1 MSRLIVQKSGRHYP
15 KNYHR
20 PMVIEAMFTL
30 TEEFSVH
37 SVSENVVEAVLQTRP
52 CYYLTK
58 ATRPLHQQSVD
69 WEAMKKMLQVRFPP
83 NWRPEMVI
91 TVRFGI

>member
-1 MSRLIVQKSGRHYP
+1 MA
-15 KNYHR
+15 
-20 PMVIEAMFTL
+20 IEAMFTL
-30 TEEFSVH
+30 TEEFLVH
-37 SVSENVVEAVLQTRP
+37 SLSENVLESDLQTRP

-58 ATRPLHQQSVD
+58 ATRPFHQHSVD
-69 WEAMKKMLQVRFPP
+69 WEAMKKMLQVRFPL